1 MIIARVRGGLGNQMF
16 QYATAKALARRHR
29 CPFALYVP
37 RLKRHPDRPFALDCF
52 TARVPLARLTDFQSF
67 KWGLLSLPFLRRRLH
82 PQVREERGHNFD
94 ASLVLAQP
102 PLYLDGYW
110 QSEMYFRDMR
120 DELLQDFSWSTA
132 PAERNLAT
140 LEQIEESES
149 IAVHVRRGDYVSNPG
164 ATAHHGVLGLPYY
177 EAAMHLAAQRSRNPL
192 FFIFSDD
199 IPWARDQL
207 GRLGTCVFVDQNSGA
222 ASEDLR
228 LMSAC
233 KHQII
238 ANSSFSWWAAW
249 LNKNPDKMV
258 VAPKNWLT
266 KPPNTFNDVFA
277 AGWTTL

>member
-1 MIIARVRGGLGNQMF
+1 MIIARVVGGLGNQMF
-16 QYATAKALARRHR
+16 QYATAKALARRHG

-37 RLKRHPDRPFALDCF
+37 RVRMHADRPFALDCF
-52 TARVPLARLTDFQSF
+52 AAPPLARLTDFQSF
-67 KWGLLSLPFLRRRLH
+67 KWGMLSWPLLRLGLH
-82 PQVREERGHNFD
+82 PQVWQERGHNFD
-94 ASLVLAQP
+94 ASLMLAQP
-102 PLYLDGYW
+102 PLYLEGYW
-110 QSEMYFRDMR
+110 QSEKYFREAR
-120 DELLQDFSWSTA
+120 YELLQDFSWRTA

-164 ATAHHGVLGLPYY
+164 TSAHHGVLGLPYY
-177 EAAMHLAAQRSRNPL
+177 EAAMHLAAQNSRNPI
-192 FFIFSDD
+192 FFVFSDD
-199 IPWARDQL
+199 IPWARDRL

-249 LNKNPDKMV
+249 LNTNPTKRV
-258 VAPKNWLT
+258 VAPKNWLA
-266 KPPNTFNDVFA
+266 KPADTFKDVFA